1 MCKQMVAI
9 IVVALVVSFSVAVH
23 AGDRDTPDQF
33 NSAVTHL
40 RSVDRIETPYIGFS
54 ATPARRRFYK
64 LSKVCVTYG
73 TAEDFKDLLGDRNPM
88 VRAMGLACLVQ
99 VDPEAHEEVVR
110 NHTADAGMIGMLE
123 GCVASKITVGEFARR
138 LIEDPEYLE
147 FKQWQARA
155 KKRLA
160 ADRSDAPPID
170 PAPSAKMR
178 RQPLG

>member
-1 MCKQMVAI
+1 
-9 IVVALVVSFSVAVH
+9 VH

-33 NSAVTHL
+33 HSAVNLL
-40 RSVDRIETPYIGFS
+40 RSVERIETPYIGFS

-73 TAEDFKDLLGDRNPM
+73 KEEDFKDLLGDRNPM

-99 VDPEAHEEVVR
+99 VDPEAHEEVLR
-110 NHTADAGMIGMLE
+110 NYIADAGRIGMLE
-123 GCVASKITVGEFARR
+123 GCVASKITVGELVRR

-147 FKQWQARA
+147 FKQWRVRA
-155 KKRLA
+155 KKRIA
-160 ADRSDAPPID
+160 ADRSDAPPD
-170 PAPSAKMR
+170 NPPPSAMTG